1 MYHLYFPIRKIV
13 YHFCSSLC
21 RFVGPY
27 TFFSPSLS
35 FILED
40 DIGVCGYVLA
50 ALDSRSFYDQFV
62 TEWAPEVAKRYP
74 LPHVGIKELTPEEV
88 CTYIRTYKSMY
99 VSWYFVWLIVAIL
112 DTHCP
117 PIV

>member
-1 MYHLYFPIRKIV
+1 MIQYMYHLYFPIPKILYNV
-13 YHFCSSLC
+13 CSSLY

-88 CTYIRTYKSMY
+88 RMYVCTYLCTNLHM
-99 VSWYFVWLIVAIL
+99 
-112 DTHCP
+112 
-117 PIV
+117 

>member
-1 MYHLYFPIRKIV
+1 MLDVLLK
-13 YHFCSSLC
+13 HFSLFCFLC

-50 ALDSRSFYDQFV
+50 ALDSRSFYDQFT
-62 TEWAPEVAKRYP
+62 TEWAPEVAKNYP

-88 CTYIRTYKSMY
+88 RTCMLGLEA
-99 VSWYFVWLIVAIL
+99 FVTAV
-112 DTHCP
+112 
-117 PIV
+117 